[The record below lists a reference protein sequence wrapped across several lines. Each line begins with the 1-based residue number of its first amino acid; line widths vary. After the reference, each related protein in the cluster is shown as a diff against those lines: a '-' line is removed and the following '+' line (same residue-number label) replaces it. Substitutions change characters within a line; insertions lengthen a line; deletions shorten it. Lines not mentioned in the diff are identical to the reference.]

1 LKELPRPV
9 LIQSER
15 RKPKGKNIHSR
26 RRRHS
31 PGSSFKS
38 HIKAKTNPKIYPR
51 RIFKDRR
58 DEGGG
63 VILATLPPMPLKSG
77 KAAWQSQKFCDKYYL
92 RLSNSFFVNN
102 WKSK

>member
-26 RRRHS
+26 RRKPS

-38 HIKAKTNPKIYPR
+38 HTKTKAKPKKFPR
-51 RIFKDRR
+51 RKNKDRR
-58 DEGGG
+58 DERGGA
-63 VILATLPPMPLKSG
+63 VFATLPLCLK
-77 KAAWQSQKFCDKYYL
+77 K
-92 RLSNSFFVNN
+92 
-102 WKSK
+102 

>member
-26 RRRHS
+26 RRKPS

-38 HIKAKTNPKIYPR
+38 HTKNQSPNPKNSPGEKTKTAAMREGVSFWRPSPYA
-51 RIFKDRR
+51 FK
-58 DEGGG
+58 
-63 VILATLPPMPLKSG
+63 I
-77 KAAWQSQKFCDKYYL
+77 W
-92 RLSNSFFVNN
+92 
-102 WKSK
+102 